1 MRARWTLRRPWWA
14 ALALA
19 LLGGCDGPK
28 PDEPKLVEGAGS
40 SGPRT
45 DPGPEDP
52 ADFGPLP
59 DFQLVDERGARVTLA
74 DLAGHPLVLGALFS
88 TCAGPCPSI
97 ARSLARLQDELA
109 GTDVRLVVVS
119 VDPEVDT
126 PEVLAH
132 YARRVGA
139 DPTRWTFLTGT
150 EAEVRAF
157 VQQGLFLALER
168 GSEGLTH
175 DTRLLAVDRRGHRR
189 GWYTGTDEHQV
200 ERLRRRM
207 LALAQAQGE
216 PR

>member
-1 MRARWTLRRPWWA
+1 MSERCVARGSRRA

-19 LLGGCDGPK
+19 LLAGCGEAK
-28 PDEPKLVEGAGS
+28 PVEGAGS

-45 DPGPEDP
+45 DPGPEDA
-52 ADFGPLP
+52 ADFGPLR
-59 DFQLVDERGARVTLA
+59 DFRLLDEHGVNLTLA
-74 DLAGHPLVLGALFS
+74 DFAGRPLVIGALFT

-97 ARSLARLQDELA
+97 ARSLKRLQDELA

-126 PEVLAH
+126 PEVLAR
-132 YARRVGA
+132 YAERVGA
-139 DPTRWTFLTGT
+139 DPARWTFLTGT
-150 EAEVRAF
+150 RAEVQAF

-189 GWYTGTDEHQV
+189 GWYTGTDEPQV

-207 LALAQAQGE
+207 LFLATEDAG
-216 PR
+216 PDPSR

>member
-1 MRARWTLRRPWWA
+1 MRGRGTARRLPWG

-19 LLGGCDGPK
+19 LLGGCAEGQP
-28 PDEPKLVEGAGS
+28 VEGAGS

-45 DPGPEDP
+45 DPLPEDA

-59 DFQLVDERGARVTLA
+59 DFLLVDERGETVTLA

-97 ARSLARLQDELA
+97 ARSLKRLQDDLA

-126 PEVLAH
+126 PEILAH
-132 YARRVGA
+132 YALRVGA
-139 DPTRWTFLTGT
+139 DPARWTFLTGT
-150 EAEVRAF
+150 EVAVRAF
-157 VQQGLFLALER
+157 VQQGLFLAVER
-168 GSEGLTH
+168 ASEGLTH

-189 GWYTGTDEHQV
+189 GWYTGTDEHQI

-207 LALAQAQGE
+207 LFLAAEGAAPE
-216 PR
+216 ESR

>member
-1 MRARWTLRRPWWA
+1 MIERCVARGSRWA

-19 LLGGCDGPK
+19 LLAGCDETQP
-28 PDEPKLVEGAGS
+28 VVGAGS

-45 DPGPEDP
+45 DPGPEDA
-52 ADFGPLP
+52 ADFGPLL
-59 DFQLVDERGARVTLA
+59 DFQLLDERGASVTLA
-74 DLAGHPLVLGALFS
+74 DFAGRPLVIGALFT

-97 ARSLARLQDELA
+97 ARSLKRLQDELA

-126 PEVLAH
+126 PEVLAR
-132 YARRVGA
+132 YAERVGA
-139 DPTRWTFLTGT
+139 DPARWTFLTGT
-150 EAEVRAF
+150 RAEVQAF

-189 GWYTGTDEHQV
+189 GWYTGTDEPQV

-207 LALAQAQGE
+207 LFLAAEDVG
-216 PR
+216 PDPSR